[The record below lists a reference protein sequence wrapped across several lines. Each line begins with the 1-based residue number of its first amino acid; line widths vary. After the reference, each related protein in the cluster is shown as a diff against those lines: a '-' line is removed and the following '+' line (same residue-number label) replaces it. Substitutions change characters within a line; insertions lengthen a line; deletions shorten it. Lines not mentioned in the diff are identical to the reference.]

1 MLLQEIKQIKSSKRD
16 LRKFGLTVGS
26 ALLILG
32 GILFWYQKPSF
43 PYILGGAGVLLL
55 SGLIFPILLL
65 PVQKLWMTFAVVMGW
80 FMSRLILGVVY
91 LFVFSLIG
99 LFSKL
104 AGKQFLELKWDHHQ
118 SSYWHFRDRKAFDPQ
133 ACEKQF

>member
-16 LRKFGLTVGS
+16 LRKFGLTVG
-26 ALLILG
+26 AVLVLLG
-32 GILFWYQKPSF
+32 GILLWREKATYIYFLTIGGILVGFGVSLPRLLKPV
-43 PYILGGAGVLLL
+43 YLV
-55 SGLIFPILLL
+55 
-65 PVQKLWMTFAVVMGW
+65 WMTFAVVMGW

-104 AGKQFLELKWDHHQ
+104 GGKQFLELKWDHNQ
-118 SSYWHFRDRKAFDPQ
+118 SSYWHFRDQKAFDKQ

>member
-55 SGLIFPILLL
+55 SGLLFPIILL

-80 FMSRLILGVVY
+80 LMSRLILSV
-91 LFVFSLIG
+91 LFYAVFTLISLVSR
-99 LFSKL
+99 LF
-104 AGKQFLELKWDHHQ
+104 GKQFLEVKWDHNQ
-118 SSYWHFRDRKAFDPQ
+118 SSYWHFRDRKAFDKQ